1 MPIRNQSLGEA
12 ADEDKQDQHAAGDDD
27 ETLSGPAEREAGDG
41 AQTPAMPA
49 EAPPPDDESGDDT
62 GEVTPDELP
71 ALPPKMPGGGRI
83 RARMA
88 AVQAVYQ
95 WRMSGTEIGELILQF
110 ATAGRLR
117 DLDRAYFEM
126 LLRGVV
132 HDVGGLEKIFDTHL
146 SRPAIQLDPVEYAI
160 LLLATY
166 ELRECP
172 EIPFAAV
179 INEATNL
186 AKIFG
191 ATDGHRFVNGVMDA
205 VAHDVRADE
214 IGRSRKRSRY

>member
-1 MPIRNQSLGEA
+1 MPIRDRSLGEA
-12 ADEDKQDQHAAGDDD
+12 ADDESRRHDDD
-27 ETLSGPAEREAGDG
+27 KTSDNAPDDTSARPEPEAGD
-41 AQTPAMPA
+41 TESPAVEKPPA
-49 EAPPPDDESGDDT
+49 DDPTDDDT
-62 GEVTPDELP
+62 LPELP
-71 ALPPKMPGGGRI
+71 PRMPGGARI

-88 AVQAVYQ
+88 AVQAIYQ
-95 WRMSGTEIGELILQF
+95 WRMTGTEISALIMQF
-110 ATAGRLR
+110 AREKRLR

-132 HDVGGLEKIFDTHL
+132 HDGAALEAAFDSHL
-146 SRPAIQLDPVEYAI
+146 SRPASQLDPVESAI

-186 AKIFG
+186 ARIFG
-191 ATDGHRFVNGVMDA
+191 ATDGHRFVNGVLDA
-205 VAHDVRADE
+205 VARDLRPLE
-214 IGRSRKRSRY
+214 IGRRRRSR

>member
-1 MPIRNQSLGEA
+1 
-12 ADEDKQDQHAAGDDD
+12 
-27 ETLSGPAEREAGDG
+27 
-41 AQTPAMPA
+41 
-49 EAPPPDDESGDDT
+49 
-62 GEVTPDELP
+62 
-71 ALPPKMPGGGRI
+71 MPGGGRI

-88 AVQAVYQ
+88 AVQAIYQ
-95 WRMSGTEIGELILQF
+95 WRMNGSDIAELITQF
-110 ATAGRLR
+110 AHAGRLR
-117 DLDRAYFEM
+117 DLDRDYFEM

-132 HDVGGLEKIFDTHL
+132 HDVSGLESAFDRHL
-146 SRPAIQLDPVEYAI
+146 SRPAVQLDPVEYAI

-191 ATDGHRFVNGVMDA
+191 ATDGHRFVNGVLDA
-205 VAHDVRADE
+205 AARDLRPLEA
-214 IGRSRKRSRY
+214 GRKRPGR